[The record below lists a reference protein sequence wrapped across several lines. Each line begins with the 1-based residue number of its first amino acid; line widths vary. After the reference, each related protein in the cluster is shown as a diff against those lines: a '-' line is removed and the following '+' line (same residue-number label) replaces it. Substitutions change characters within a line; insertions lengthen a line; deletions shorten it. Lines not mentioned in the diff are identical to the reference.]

1 LDASIEALSLSKS
14 LARAGLHR
22 LGGIQVF
29 RNLTRNSARILM
41 YHRFPAD
48 REMFRNQCKHL
59 RQYYHPVSMRQVA
72 AAANGGEPLPAYAVA
87 ITVDDG
93 YRDFLLHAH
102 PALCEFEIPATV
114 FLVSDFIDGKG
125 MLWWDRLVYAFR
137 NTNQDAVSLDFNG
150 ETRTLLLDRNR
161 SREQARA
168 LVAELKL
175 LPHKERTAIVDRV
188 VAALGVNEPETPTP
202 EFAGLTWEDVR
213 TLAKNNVEFG
223 AHTRTHPILSTLAN
237 REETLSEIGY
247 SRDRVAA
254 ELNAPVLHFCYP
266 NGKDDDIGEEAVRV
280 TRECGFQTAV
290 TTTPGTNRI
299 AHGADPWRLKRL
311 GVPFDLPPYYFA
323 ELLAGVRNG

>member
-1 LDASIEALSLSKS
+1 
-14 LARAGLHR
+14 
-22 LGGIQVF
+22 
-29 RNLTRNSARILM
+29 
-41 YHRFPAD
+41 
-48 REMFRNQCKHL
+48 
-59 RQYYHPVSMRQVA
+59 
-72 AAANGGEPLPAYAVA
+72 
-87 ITVDDG
+87 
-93 YRDFLLHAH
+93 
-102 PALCEFEIPATV
+102 
-114 FLVSDFIDGKG
+114 

-137 NTNQDAVSLDFNG
+137 NTNRDAVTFDFNG
-150 ETRTLLLDRNR
+150 EPRTLPLDRNR
-161 SREQARA
+161 SREQARV

-188 VAALGVNEPETPTP
+188 VAALGVSEPETPTP

-213 TLAKNNVEFG
+213 MLAKNNVEFG

-237 REETLSEIGY
+237 RQETLSEIGY

-299 AHGADPWRLKRL
+299 GHGADPWRLKRL